1 MKMAEKLGNSDKR
14 VLVATPCLAEGVNL
28 QHLFSAV
35 VIYDLSWNPNNHE
48 QAFGR
53 VDRFG
58 QTKPEV
64 RVAVVAG
71 DGHPVDDHV
80 LRVLYDKNNILRE
93 SLGVSHFV
101 PDLSDMVGNF
111 LDREIKGETQPEM
124 FETELRLTW
133 SDARDRENRVRTLF
147 AQVSQ
152 ETMKYLEVF
161 TSEIVQARAA
171 LGGTDLP
178 ERLFTAAC
186 TALGVQIAQGAVAGT
201 LTVRPQGMPVPV
213 REDLGLLGPGQTVV
227 DSFTVA
233 FDEGKHAD
241 HRLHRTHDMVQRLA
255 SHLAERALA
264 TGWLVVDKEQRK
276 GKRRG
281 HEYLV
286 TEPVRQA
293 LAKLLELQQELRPMC
308 IDGGLQPPLLW
319 GRLVAEGGVWRCA
332 SMSVRSFQARIKHW
346 AELAGLPVGVS
357 PHWLRHTRGVNIIE
371 RSRGKNPLKVAQL
384 ALGHVSIASTGIYTQ
399 MSRQAY
405 EQELHAVA
413 GGRMRKADAR
423 AAAQGGVR

>member
-1 MKMAEKLGNSDKR
+1 MVDWKTLKR
-14 VLVATPCLAEGVNL
+14 DTDMQKRYLTDTEQRQLL
-28 QHLFSAV
+28 QAA
-35 VIYDLSWNPNNHE
+35 
-48 QAFGR
+48 Q
-53 VDRFG
+53 G
-58 QTKPEV
+58 QT
-64 RVAVVAG
+64 
-71 DGHPVDDHV
+71 
-80 LRVLYDKNNILRE
+80 
-93 SLGVSHFV
+93 
-101 PDLSDMVGNF
+101 
-111 LDREIKGETQPEM
+111 
-124 FETELRLTW
+124 
-133 SDARDRENRVRTLF
+133 
-147 AQVSQ
+147 
-152 ETMKYLEVF
+152 
-161 TSEIVQARAA
+161 
-171 LGGTDLP
+171 
-178 ERLFTAAC
+178 
-186 TALGVQIAQGAVAGT
+186 TALAQRDYAWMRLLIETGMRVNELAT
-201 LTVRPQGMPVPV
+201 LR
-213 REDLGLLGPGQTVV
+213 
-227 DSFTVA
+227 
-233 FDEGKHAD
+233 
-241 HRLHRTHDMVQRLA
+241 RLQ
-255 SHLAERALA
+255 AERALD